1 MSVHYATFSRGAS
14 APAESNFTESV
25 AVATQ
30 TFRRSPFARKAGKLV
45 ARVFGALGRL
55 VHGSSGTA
63 SDAYAARR
71 ARDVDALN
79 RMARS
84 LQTSQ
89 PALAA
94 ELMLLACR

>member
-1 MSVHYATFSRGAS
+1 MSVPYSAFSRGVT
-14 APAESNFTESV
+14 APTESTFRESV

-30 TFRRSPFARKAGKLV
+30 TFRRSPFARKTGKLL
-45 ARVFGALGRL
+45 ARIVGALGRL
-55 VHGSSGTA
+55 MHGSGTA
-63 SDAYAARR
+63 SDAYSARH

-84 LQTSQ
+84 LETSQ

>member
-1 MSVHYATFSRGAS
+1 MSISYAAFSRGAT

-55 VHGSSGTA
+55 VNGSGTA